1 MEDELSSHVEEIK
14 EPGQAAAHDTAKR
27 GGVCMLRIGARPV
40 SALGKVW
47 VETAVPEP
55 VEFAGWVG
63 PWKCLV
69 QIWLVRVSAGNT

>member
-1 MEDELSSHVEEIK
+1 MEDELSSHEEIK

-27 GGVCMLRIGARPV
+27 GGVCLGCWTGARPV
-40 SALGKVW
+40 SARGKVW

-63 PWKCLV
+63 PWKHLV